1 MPVTYDNIATQTL
14 TSAATSI
21 TFNSLP
27 TTYTDLRIILSAF
40 NGGGQQLYLRFNSD
54 SGNNYGYTDM
64 IGNGATATADE
75 AGSAASF
82 VMHYNGLDTSLPT
95 LVPIDIFAYRG
106 ATNKTVLYSW
116 NADRNGAGYIK
127 WSVGRWGST
136 SAITSITLSS
146 DGNFAVNTSATLYG
160 IKNA

>member
-1 MPVTYDNIATQTL
+1 MPITYDNIATQTL

-27 TTYTDLRIILSAF
+27 TTYTDLRVILS
-40 NGGGQQLYLRFNSD
+40 GLRDVGQQLYLRFNSD
-54 SGNNYGYTDM
+54 SGSNYGYTDM
-64 IGNGATATADE
+64 IGNGASATADE
-75 AGSAASF
+75 ATGATSF
-82 VMHYNGLDTSLPT
+82 VIHYNGFDTSLPT
-95 LVPIDIFAYRG
+95 LVPIDIFSYRG

-116 NADRNGAGYIK
+116 NADRNGSGYIK
-127 WSVGRWGST
+127 WSVGRWGNT

-146 DGNFAVNTSATLYG
+146 DSTMAIGTSATLYG